1 MERLVTKEKKIR
13 SLVSK
18 QEFFDSLIQEKF
30 KRLSTD
36 DLEISLLKKKK
47 LKIKDQIEK
56 LVR

>member
-18 QEFFDSLIQEKF
+18 HEFFDSLIQEKF

-56 LVR
+56 LAG

>member
-18 QEFFDSLIQEKF
+18 HEFFDSLIQEKF

-47 LKIKDQIEK
+47 LKIKDQIKK
-56 LVR
+56 LAG